1 MPPRYGLKLLL
12 FCNSPQLREI
22 EDDGGWAECK
32 ETIEELTVGEETEI
46 LAGCETEILR
56 AYL

>member
-1 MPPRYGLKLLL
+1 MRVLL

-32 ETIEELTVGEETEI
+32 EIVEELTAGEETEI
-46 LAGCETEILR
+46 LAGCETEIFKGHIHER
-56 AYL
+56 SSQ